1 MRTILV
7 ANAKGGCGKT
17 TIATTLASHYAN
29 EGLDVVLA
37 DFDPQQGSADWLAAR
52 DPGRPAIT
60 GLRAMDDGLRHM
72 PRSADVLVIDAPAR
86 VHGSEL
92 SEFLRRAE
100 TVLVPIMPSPVDM
113 NAAVRFL
120 DELASAA
127 PVAHRQTRVGLVANR
142 LMEYTRSAHALEHWL
157 STRRESVVGR
167 LRETQNYVRAAG
179 MGAGIF
185 ELPAYQAW
193 QDWAQWESVLVWL
206 QSKRSL
212 PKSG

>member
-37 DFDPQQGSADWLAAR
+37 DFDPQLGSLDWLAAR
-52 DPGRPAIT
+52 GPVRPAIT
-60 GLRAMDDGLRHM
+60 GLDATDDGLRRL

-86 VHGSEL
+86 LHGAEL

-113 NAAVRFL
+113 NAAIRFL
-120 DELASAA
+120 DELRGAA

-142 LMEYTRSAHALEHWL
+142 LMEYTRSAQALEHWL
-157 STRRESVVGR
+157 SGRSEAVVGR

-179 MGAGIF
+179 MGIGIF

-193 QDWAQWESVLVWL
+193 QDWAQWEPILTWL

-212 PKSG
+212 PKA

>member
-17 TIATTLASHYAN
+17 TLATTLASHYAN
-29 EGLDVVLA
+29 EGLEVVLA
-37 DFDPQQGSADWLAAR
+37 DFDPQQGSLDWLSVRGA
-52 DPGRPAIT
+52 GRPPIV
-60 GLRAMDDGLRHM
+60 GLEATHDGLRHL
-72 PRSADVLVIDAPAR
+72 PRAADVLVMDAPAR
-86 VHGSEL
+86 LHGAEL

-113 NAAVRFL
+113 NAATRFL
-120 DELASAA
+120 NELGAAA
-127 PVAHRQTRVGLVANR
+127 PVANRQTRVGLVANR
-142 LMEYTRSAHALEHWL
+142 LIEYTRSAHALEQWL
-157 STRRESVVGR
+157 GRRRESVVGH

-179 MGAGIF
+179 MGLGIL

-193 QDWAQWESVLVWL
+193 QDWAQWEPILSWL

-212 PKSG
+212 PRN

>member
-29 EGLDVVLA
+29 EGMEVVLA
-37 DFDPQQGSADWLAAR
+37 DFDPQQGSLDWLALR
-52 DPGRPAIT
+52 GPDRPPIT
-60 GLRAMDDGLRHM
+60 GLASVDQGLRHL

-86 VHGSEL
+86 LHGGEL

-100 TVLVPIMPSPVDM
+100 TVLIPVLPSPVDM

-120 DELASAA
+120 DELHAAA

-142 LMEYTRSAHALEHWL
+142 LMEYTRSAQALEKWL
-157 STRRESVVGR
+157 SGRREVVVGR

-179 MGAGIF
+179 MGLGIL

-193 QDWAQWESVLVWL
+193 QDWVQWESIISWL

-212 PKSG
+212 PRG

>member
-37 DFDPQQGSADWLAAR
+37 DFDPQHGSLDWLSIR
-52 DPGRPAIT
+52 DPSRPAIT
-60 GLRAMDDGLRHM
+60 GLEATSDGLRHL

-86 VHGSEL
+86 LHGAEL
-92 SEFLRRAE
+92 SEYLRKAE
-100 TVLVPIMPSPVDM
+100 TVLVPVMPSPVDM
-113 NAAVRFL
+113 NAGVRFL
-120 DELASAA
+120 DELRGAA
-127 PVAHRQTRVGLVANR
+127 PVANRQTRVGLVANR
-142 LMEYTRSAHALEHWL
+142 IMEFTRSAQALEHWL
-157 STRRESVVGR
+157 SSRREAVVGR

-179 MGAGIF
+179 MGIGIF

-193 QDWAQWESVLVWL
+193 QDWAQWEPVLSWL

-212 PKSG
+212 PKA

>member
-37 DFDPQQGSADWLAAR
+37 DFDPQQGSLDWLAVR
-52 DPGRPAIT
+52 DPVRPPIT
-60 GLRAMDDGLRHM
+60 GLDATDEGLRHL

-86 VHGSEL
+86 LHGAEL

-120 DELASAA
+120 DELRNAA
-127 PVAHRQTRVGLVANR
+127 PVSNRQTRVGLVANR
-142 LMEYTRSAHALEHWL
+142 LIEYTRSAQALEHWL
-157 STRRESVVGR
+157 SGRREPVIGR

-179 MGAGIF
+179 MGLGIF

-193 QDWAQWESVLVWL
+193 QDWAQWEPVLSWL

-212 PKSG
+212 PKT